1 MENEKGLMTKGVIW
15 KQILWFSLPL
25 LLGNL
30 FQQLYNTVDSI
41 VVGQTIGSNAL
52 AAVGSSNPII
62 NLLVSFFMGLSVGA
76 SVIISQSFGAQ
87 DKDRL
92 HKAVHTS
99 IALAIVGGLILMVV
113 GILLTPLILTWVGT
127 PPEVMDGSKLYLRIY
142 FAGILGVVIYN
153 IGSGILRAI
162 GDSKTPLY
170 FLIASALTNIVLDLV
185 FVIAL
190 QMGVAGVAWATTI
203 SQALSGI
210 LILIVLSRTDEAYR
224 LVFREIRFD
233 SSSLKQII
241 KIGLPSGLQN
251 AVISFSNVIVQSNI
265 NSFGPSAM
273 AGCGSYTKIDG
284 FAILPIMSFSMAMT
298 TFIGQNMGANEY
310 ERVNKGAKI
319 GLLMCCGT
327 AVVISGILLLFAP
340 NFLRV
345 FSNEEDVIYYGT
357 YMLRS
362 VAPGY
367 IFLAVSHALSG
378 TLRGA
383 GKTLVPMVIMI
394 ATWCIMR
401 MTWIITLMPV
411 YQDIYVVFSGYVVT
425 WFSSALIIFIYYK
438 KGHWLQEV

>member
-265 NSFGPSAM
+265 NSFGRLWQAAARIRRS
-273 AGCGSYTKIDG
+273 
-284 FAILPIMSFSMAMT
+284 
-298 TFIGQNMGANEY
+298 
-310 ERVNKGAKI
+310 
-319 GLLMCCGT
+319 T
-327 AVVISGILLLFAP
+327 A
-340 NFLRV
+340 LR
-345 FSNEEDVIYYGT
+345 FCQS
-357 YMLRS
+357 
-362 VAPGY
+362 
-367 IFLAVSHALSG
+367 
-378 TLRGA
+378 
-383 GKTLVPMVIMI
+383 
-394 ATWCIMR
+394 
-401 MTWIITLMPV
+401 
-411 YQDIYVVFSGYVVT
+411 
-425 WFSSALIIFIYYK
+425 
-438 KGHWLQEV
+438 

>member
-41 VVGQTIGSNAL
+41 VVGQAIGSNAL

-87 DKDRL
+87 DNERL

-99 IALAIVGGLILMVV
+99 IALALVGGLILMVV
-113 GILLTPLILTWVGT
+113 GILMTPLILTWIGT
-127 PPEVMDGSKLYLRIY
+127 PAEVMEGSKLYLRIY
-142 FAGILGVVIYN
+142 FSGILGVVIYN
-153 IGSGILRAI
+153 IGSGILRAV

-170 FLIASALTNIVLDLV
+170 FLIISACTNIVLDLV
-185 FVIAL
+185 FVIVFK
-190 QMGVAGVAWATTI
+190 MDIAGVAWATTI

-210 LILIVLSRTDEAYR
+210 LILIVLSRTKETYQ
-224 LVFREIRFD
+224 LIFREVRFD
-233 SSSLKQII
+233 IPSLIQII

-310 ERVNKGAKI
+310 ERVQKGAKV
-319 GLLMCCGT
+319 GLLMCCST

-340 NFLRV
+340 NFLKV
-345 FSNEEDVIYYGT
+345 FSNEPDVIYYGT

-367 IFLAVSHALSG
+367 IFLAISHALSG

-383 GKTLVPMVIMI
+383 GKTMVPMVIMV

-401 MTWIITLMPV
+401 MTWIITLMPI
-411 YQDIYVVFSGYVVT
+411 YKDIFVVFSGYVVT
-425 WFSSALIIFIYYK
+425 WFSSAMIIFIYYK
-438 KGHWLQEV
+438 KGNWLQEV